1 MRTRMEINHGNFSRS
16 LCTPHNVST
25 VDRSWEMLRSFKCN
39 RRRRWWA
46 DVFEECL
53 EMLRRC
59 SSIIEWEGKIN
70 FQHFRWMSFTLE
82 MFTFGSIVDIVVEFS
97 SLFFLPLS
105 SSNNLCDTFED
116 FTALPYRTQWKWK
129 KRSLESLCSSRS
141 NGNWFSYCGVF
152 ISFLSRFLSYSF
164 DIDKNP
170 FVHGDMIF
178 YSANRQ
184 HDDDEAICGEWS
196 IKMQINDGESFSKSS
211 IHFIRIIMR
220 CLRRKT
226 RLTTEWER
234 NKWTWDM
241 RAAVNLLLVYETHQ
255 IQCWMI
261 WIIRRESM
269 KLSISKRMEIEISQK
284 WDFFVFSCFS
294 LAEHFYFIRFS
305 SSRMHSKVNR
315 DTTKE
320 LCCRKR
326 KGCENLRNLLLS
338 EERYQVTSMI
348 HFIYKK
354 RRNCSG
360 LNDKYT
366 WCLYVAL
373 RLSFFSFSFSNY
385 NDDTQTM
392 SRFRFTD
399 KLILTTV
406 DCLPSAMIM
415 TRFCYC
421 DSKNA
426 HIKFGWR

>member
-1 MRTRMEINHGNFSRS
+1 ME
-16 LCTPHNVST
+16 V
-25 VDRSWEMLRSFKCN
+25 
-39 RRRRWWA
+39 
-46 DVFEECL
+46 
-53 EMLRRC
+53 
-59 SSIIEWEGKIN
+59 
-70 FQHFRWMSFTLE
+70 
-82 MFTFGSIVDIVVEFS
+82 
-97 SLFFLPLS
+97 
-105 SSNNLCDTFED
+105 
-116 FTALPYRTQWKWK
+116 K
-129 KRSLESLCSSRS
+129 KRSLKSLCSSRS

-178 YSANRQ
+178 YSVKRQ

-261 WIIRRESM
+261 WIIRRGAWSWAYQREWKLKYHKNETLFIFLFLARWAFLLHSLLIFKNALEGESRYDEGALCRR
-269 KLSISKRMEIEISQK
+269 KEKGVRIWEIY
-284 WDFFVFSCFS
+284 FSRRRDIKS
-294 LAEHFYFIRFS
+294 LQWYILFTRIEGI
-305 SSRMHSKVNR
+305 VR
-315 DTTKE
+315 DWMTST
-320 LCCRKR
+320 LDVCM
-326 KGCENLRNLLLS
+326 LLFAF
-338 EERYQVTSMI
+338 R
-348 HFIYKK
+348 
-354 RRNCSG
+354 
-360 LNDKYT
+360 
-366 WCLYVAL
+366 
-373 RLSFFSFSFSNY
+373 FSFSFSNY

-426 HIKFGWR
+426 HIKFCRR